1 MNVIQERLA
10 ALRSK
15 MQEHGIN
22 YYVVPT
28 ADFHQSEYVGE
39 HFKAS
44 LVLQALQ
51 QQGQTELGYG
61 LMEDISFRLASSFRV
76 QLLSS

>member
-39 HFKAS
+39 HFKARKFITGFSGSAGVCSSRVRRS
-44 LVLQALQ
+44 LAM
-51 QQGQTELGYG
+51 G
-61 LMEDISFRLASSFRV
+61 
-76 QLLSS
+76 

>member
-15 MQEHGIN
+15 MQEHSIN

-28 ADFHQSEYVGE
+28 ADFHQSE
-39 HFKAS
+39 
-44 LVLQALQ
+44 
-51 QQGQTELGYG
+51 
-61 LMEDISFRLASSFRV
+61 
-76 QLLSS
+76 